1 MKSPRKAVAIVAV
14 GIASA
19 GLLSACSADAGTTDD
34 GKVTIS
40 VASLIPGTEQAAF
53 DAFDARVA
61 EFEKLNPDIDVEPV
75 EYEWK
80 ATTFTAQLAGGTL
93 PDVFRIP
100 LTDGRT
106 LIANGQ
112 LADITSQVEAL
123 PYYDQFNPSVLAT
136 AQDDAGNIYGIPR
149 EAYAIGLHY
158 NRDLFEQAG
167 LDPDDPP
174 TTWDEV
180 RDAAKAISEK
190 TGQAGYMQMTQSNTG
205 GWQTT
210 AATVS
215 RGGRMEEGEGDTTT
229 VTLDNDATKETLEF
243 LKDLRWTDNSMGSN
257 FLFDWGTINQAFA
270 AGQIG
275 MYTSGSDLFTSLTR
289 ENNLDPAIYGLAAI
303 PITDSPDA
311 AIMGGGTLNV
321 VSAKATD
328 EQKDAAVKWIDFYD
342 VSKLVDQDA
351 AVADAKILADQDQ
364 AVGTPA
370 LPIFDQA
377 TLDQSREWIA
387 DYINVPQDQVSFF
400 AEGNEGRTLV
410 GEPTVKTQELYAA
423 LDTVVQAVLTDENA
437 DIDALLAKANS
448 DVQAL
453 VDAG

>member
-1 MKSPRKAVAIVAV
+1 MKSPSKAVAIVAV
-14 GIASA
+14 GVMSA
-19 GLLSACSADAGTTDD
+19 GLLSACTADTASDD
-34 GKVTIS
+34 GTVKIS

-61 EFEKLNPDIDVEPV
+61 EFEEANPGIDVEPV

-123 PYYDQFNPSVLAT
+123 PYFDKFNPSVLAT
-136 AQDDAGNIYGIPR
+136 AQDDAGNVFGIPR

-158 NRDLFEQAG
+158 NRQLFEDAG
-167 LDPDDPP
+167 LDPDAPP

-180 RDAAKAISEK
+180 RSAAKAIAEK

-215 RGGRMEEGEGDTTT
+215 RGGRMQEGQGEDVT
-229 VTLDNDATKETLEF
+229 VTLDNEGTRESLEF
-243 LKDLRWTDNSMGSN
+243 LKELRWTDNSMGSN
-257 FLFDWGTINQAFA
+257 FLYDWGTINQAFA

-275 MYTSGSDLFTSLTR
+275 MYTSGSDIFTSLTR
-289 ENNLDPAIYGLAAI
+289 ENNLDPAIYGLTAI
-303 PITDSPDA
+303 PISDSPDA
-311 AIMGGGTLNV
+311 AILGGGTLNV

-342 VSKLVDQDA
+342 VAKLVDEEA
-351 AVADAKILADQDQ
+351 AVADAKILAEQDQ

-370 LPIFDQA
+370 LPI
-377 TLDQSREWIA
+377 LDQETFDASREWIA
-387 DYINVPQDQVSFF
+387 DYVNVPQDQVSYF
-400 AEGNEGRTLV
+400 AEGNEGRTIV
-410 GEPTVKTQELYAA
+410 GEPAAKTQELYAA
-423 LDTVVQAVLTDENA
+423 LDSVVQAVLTDENA
-437 DIDALLAKANS
+437 DIDALLARADA

>member
-1 MKSPRKAVAIVAV
+1 MKSPSKTVAIVAV
-14 GIASA
+14 GLMSA
-19 GLLSACSADAGTTDD
+19 GLLSACTADTASDD
-34 GKVTIS
+34 GKVKIS

-61 EFEKLNPDIDVEPV
+61 EFEEENPDIDVEPV

-123 PYYDQFNPSVLAT
+123 PYFDQFNPSVLET
-136 AQDDAGNIYGIPR
+136 AQDDAGNVFGIPR

-158 NRDLFEQAG
+158 NRQLFEDAG
-167 LDPDDPP
+167 LDPDAPP

-180 RDAAKAISEK
+180 RSAAKAIAEK

-215 RGGRMEEGEGDTTT
+215 RGGRMQEGQGEDVT
-229 VTLDNDATKETLEF
+229 VTLDNEGTRESLEF
-243 LKDLRWTDNSMGSN
+243 LKELRWTDNSMGSN
-257 FLFDWGTINQAFA
+257 FLYDWGTINQAFA

-275 MYTSGSDLFTSLTR
+275 MYTSGSDIFTSLTR
-289 ENNLDPAIYGLAAI
+289 ENNLDPAIYGLTAI
-303 PITDSPDA
+303 PISDSPDA
-311 AIMGGGTLNV
+311 AILGGGTLNV

-342 VSKLVDQDA
+342 VAKLVDEEA
-351 AVADAKILADQDQ
+351 AVADAKILAEQDQ

-370 LPIFDQA
+370 LPI
-377 TLDQSREWIA
+377 LDQETFDASREWIA
-387 DYINVPQDQVSFF
+387 DYVNVPQDQVSYF
-400 AEGNEGRTLV
+400 AEGNEGRTIV
-410 GEPTVKTQELYAA
+410 GEPAAKTQELYAA
-423 LDTVVQAVLTDENA
+423 LDSVVQAVLTDENA
-437 DIDALLAKANS
+437 DIDALLARADA

>member
-1 MKSPRKAVAIVAV
+1 MKSSRKAVAIVAV
-14 GIASA
+14 GVFSA
-19 GLLSACSADAGTTDD
+19 GLLSACTSDAADD
-34 GKVTIS
+34 GKVKIT

-61 EFEKLNPDIDVEPV
+61 EFEKANPDIDVQPV

-123 PYYDQFNPSVLAT
+123 PYYDKFNPSVLET
-136 AQDDAGNIYGIPR
+136 AQDDDGNIYGIPR

-158 NRDLFEQAG
+158 NRQLFEDAG
-167 LDPDDPP
+167 LDPDSPP

-180 RDAAKAISEK
+180 REDAKAIAEK
-190 TGQAGYMQMTQSNTG
+190 TGQAGYMQMTQNNTG

-215 RGGRMEEGEGDTTT
+215 RGGRMEEGTGDDVT
-229 VTLDNDATKETLEF
+229 VTLDNDATKESLEF
-243 LKDLRWTDNSMGSN
+243 LKELRWSDDSMGAN
-257 FLFDWGTINQAFA
+257 FLYDWGTLNQAFA

-275 MYTSGSDLFTSLTR
+275 MYTSGSDIFTSLTR
-289 ENNLDPAIYGLAAI
+289 ENNLDPAIYGLTAI
-303 PITDSPDA
+303 PIGDSPDA
-311 AIMGGGTLNV
+311 AILGGGTLNV

-342 VSKLVDQDA
+342 VSKLVDEEA
-351 AVADAKILADQDQ
+351 AVADARILADQDQ

-387 DYINVPQDQVSFF
+387 EFVNVPQAQVSYF
-400 AEGNEGRTLV
+400 AEGNAGRTIV
-410 GEPTVKTQELYAA
+410 GEPTAKTQELYAA
-423 LDTVVQAVLTDENA
+423 LDTVVQAVLTDQNA
-437 DIDALLAKANS
+437 DIDELLAKANS

>member
-1 MKSPRKAVAIVAV
+1 MKSPSKTVAIVAV
-14 GIASA
+14 GLMSA
-19 GLLSACSADAGTTDD
+19 GLLSACTADTASDD
-34 GKVTIS
+34 GKVKIS

-61 EFEKLNPDIDVEPV
+61 EFEEENPAIDVEPV

-123 PYYDQFNPSVLAT
+123 PYFDQFNPSVLET
-136 AQDDAGNIYGIPR
+136 AQDDAGNVFGIPR

-158 NRDLFEQAG
+158 NRQLFEDAG
-167 LDPDDPP
+167 LDPDAPP

-180 RDAAKAISEK
+180 RSAAKAIAEK

-215 RGGRMEEGEGDTTT
+215 RGGRMQEGQGEDVT
-229 VTLDNDATKETLEF
+229 VTLDNEGTRESLEF
-243 LKDLRWTDNSMGSN
+243 LKELRWTDNSMGSN
-257 FLFDWGTINQAFA
+257 FLYDWGTINQAFA

-275 MYTSGSDLFTSLTR
+275 MYTSGSDIFTSLTR
-289 ENNLDPAIYGLAAI
+289 ENNLDPAIYGLTAI
-303 PITDSPDA
+303 PISDSPDA
-311 AIMGGGTLNV
+311 AILGGGTLNV

-342 VSKLVDQDA
+342 VAKLVDEEA
-351 AVADAKILADQDQ
+351 AVADAKILAEQDQ

-370 LPIFDQA
+370 LPI
-377 TLDQSREWIA
+377 LDQETFDASREWIA
-387 DYINVPQDQVSFF
+387 DYVNVPQDQVSYF
-400 AEGNEGRTLV
+400 AEGNEGRTIV
-410 GEPTVKTQELYAA
+410 GEPAAKTQELYAA
-423 LDTVVQAVLTDENA
+423 LDSVVQAVLTDENA
-437 DIDALLAKANS
+437 DIDALLARADA